1 LRSPRLLVTH
11 VAVNIT
17 ITKKDL
23 LPLVT
28 RCHGVADKK
37 GAMPVLANILLK
49 AEGNHLKVAATDLY
63 MSVSGQAPAEVD
75 TPGSI
80 AVPAKE
86 LLERVKAM
94 PEGPIQITTTDG
106 AQTTL
111 KAVGSPRR
119 YTLHGLPGGEFPA
132 LPAPAAGATRLD
144 LPAAVLAALI
154 ARTHFS
160 ISTDETRA
168 HVNSALLEWD
178 GAGDCVRMVSTD
190 GHRLSKMEVTVP
202 GTSAAAMATA
212 PMLLP
217 LKAIGELRR
226 LLDGVGE
233 GETVGISQSGPDA
246 FFTLAG
252 MNFSVKLVDAQFPP
266 YQQVIPS
273 VCEHELHVPRA
284 VFADALRAVMIAS
297 LNGGVKL
304 RLSAGAAGGAM
315 SIIGESPESGT
326 GFDEIPVEYTGGEMT
341 LGFNAKYIRDVLA
354 VIDDEEVI
362 VGLSG
367 ELGPVVLRAAVGSV
381 AVGYVAV
388 VMPMRI

>member
-1 LRSPRLLVTH
+1 
-11 VAVNIT
+11 VNIT
-17 ITKKDL
+17 LSKKDL
-23 LPLVT
+23 LPILT

-49 AEGNHLKVAATDLY
+49 AEGNHLKLAATDLY
-63 MSVSGQAPAEVD
+63 MSVSGQAPAEV
-75 TPGSI
+75 TTAGSV
-80 AVPAKE
+80 AVPAKD

-106 AQTTL
+106 AQVTL

-144 LPAAVLAALI
+144 LPASVLVTLI

-178 GAGDCVRMVSTD
+178 GDGARVRMVSTD
-190 GHRLSKMEVTVP
+190 GHRLSKMDVTVA
-202 GTSAAAMATA
+202 GSSATAMATA
-212 PMLLP
+212 PMLIP

-226 LLDGVGE
+226 MLDGVGE

-252 MNFSVKLVDAQFPP
+252 VDFSVRLVDAQFPP
-266 YQQVIPS
+266 YQGVIPS
-273 VCEHELHVPRA
+273 SCDHNIRVPRV

-304 RLSAGAAGGAM
+304 KLSAGAM

-326 GFDEIPVEYTGGEMT
+326 GYDEIPVEYTGGEMT
-341 LGFNAKYIRDVLA
+341 IGFNAKYIRDVLA

-367 ELGPVVLRAAVGSV
+367 ELDPVVLHAAVGSV

-388 VMPMRI
+388 VMPIRI